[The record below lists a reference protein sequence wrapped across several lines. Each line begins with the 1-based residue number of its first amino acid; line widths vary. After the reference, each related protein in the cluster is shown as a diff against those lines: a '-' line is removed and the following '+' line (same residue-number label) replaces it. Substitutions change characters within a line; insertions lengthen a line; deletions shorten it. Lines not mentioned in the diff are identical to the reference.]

1 MGTNNCIGVIEMIR
15 KFLTEKRQ
23 AKGAGAILLVAAL
36 LLSAESRAD
45 GGFFV
50 GGSVGSAG
58 YEIDVNDPNIP
69 VNFDEDDFAWKA
81 FLGYNFD
88 LTVLNLAIEGGYVDL
103 GGPSATLQGSAF
115 AVDATGLDAFV
126 LLGFDLG
133 PVGLFAK
140 AGAISWDAEV
150 SVDGIDTSDDGTD
163 PAYGIG
169 AKIGLGSFA
178 LRVEYELFDIDDTED
193 VSMISAG
200 LVWTF

>member
-1 MGTNNCIGVIEMIR
+1 MFRN
-15 KFLTEKRQ
+15 FLTERRL
-23 AKGAGAILLVAAL
+23 ANGAGAILLVAAL

-45 GGFFV
+45 SGFFI
-50 GGSVGSAG
+50 GGSVGNAG
-58 YEIDVNDPNIP
+58 YEIDVSDPNNP
-69 VNFDEDDFAWKA
+69 VTFDEDDFAWKA

-88 LTVLNLAIEGGYVDL
+88 LTLLNLAVEGGYVDL
-103 GGPSATLQGSAF
+103 GGPSATLLGSDF
-115 AVDATGLDAFV
+115 AVDADGLDAFV
-126 LLGFDLG
+126 VLGVDLG
-133 PVGLFAK
+133 PVGVFAK

-150 SVDGIDTSDDGTD
+150 TVDGIDASDDGTD

-178 LRVEYELFDIDDTED
+178 LRVEYELFDIEDTED